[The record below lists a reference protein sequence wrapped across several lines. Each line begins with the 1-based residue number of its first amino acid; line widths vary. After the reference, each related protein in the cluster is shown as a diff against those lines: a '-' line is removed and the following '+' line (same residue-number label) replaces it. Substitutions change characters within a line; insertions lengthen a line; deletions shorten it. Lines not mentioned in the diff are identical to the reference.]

1 MLQAA
6 LGGGAS
12 FREVSEILAGLS
24 YQTATQKVPPLPH
37 SIFELLWH
45 VEFVQKQLLG
55 DATGADVDWEA
66 QATWWPGEASEAEW
80 DRALR
85 DLSVNLA
92 HAQLL
97 AEDPS
102 ARARDALTD
111 LATHDAYHWG
121 QVVTLRQLL
130 GDWPPA

>member
-6 LGGGAS
+6 LAGGAS
-12 FREVSEILAGLS
+12 FREVPEMLAALS
-24 YQTATQKVPPLPH
+24 CQTATVRVAPLPH
-37 SIFELLWH
+37 NIFELLWH
-45 VEFVQKQLLG
+45 VELVQKQLLG
-55 DATGADVDWEA
+55 EASGADVDWQD
-66 QATWWPGEASEAEW
+66 QAAWWPEEESEAEFA
-80 DRALR
+80 RVLR
-85 DLSVNLA
+85 DLSANLA

-111 LATHDAYHWG
+111 LAAHGAYHWG

-130 GDWPPA
+130 GDWPAT